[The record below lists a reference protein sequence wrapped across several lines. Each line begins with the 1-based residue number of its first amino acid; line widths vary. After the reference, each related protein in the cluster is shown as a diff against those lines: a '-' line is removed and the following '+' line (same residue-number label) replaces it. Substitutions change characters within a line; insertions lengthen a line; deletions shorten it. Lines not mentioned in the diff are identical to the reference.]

1 MAVERIEVTG
11 GDVVRKL
18 RIKRGLTSHELAI
31 KAEIAQSTLSVIE
44 SGGDYRTSNL
54 KAVAAA
60 LGFTVTQLW
69 HLVPEGL
76 EYVPPSTQKKSTK
89 KLA

>member
-1 MAVERIEVTG
+1 MAVERIEFTV

-44 SGGDYRTSNL
+44 RRRLPHQQPQGRRGSGRLYRD
-54 KAVAAA
+54 AVVASRAR
-60 LGFTVTQLW
+60 
-69 HLVPEGL
+69 GL
-76 EYVPPSTQKKSTK
+76 E
-89 KLA
+89 